1 MAITFR
7 ESTTAEIR
15 STKRLMALHE
25 LCLRAE
31 TPGSLRVISKEA
43 GVNQH
48 FRGKNAPGRA
58 AELAHRLQE
67 ERAGEWHIQ
76 TGQGWTVVTAHQ
88 FSRLTADEFNGLIGE
103 GS

>member
-7 ESTTAEIR
+7 ESTPAEIR

-76 TGQGWTVVTAHQ
+76 TGRGWTVVTSSQ
-88 FSRLTADEFNGLIGE
+88 FRRLTADEFNGLIGE

>member
-7 ESTTAEIR
+7 ESTPAEIR
-15 STKRLMALHE
+15 STQRLMALHE
-25 LCLRAE
+25 LCLRAD
-31 TPGSLRVISKEA
+31 TPGSLRVISNGA

-48 FRGKNAPGRA
+48 FRGKNAPSKA

-76 TGQGWTVVTAHQ
+76 TGQGWTVVTSNQ
-88 FSRLTADEFNGLIGE
+88 FSRLTADEFNELIGE
-103 GS
+103 GN